1 LHIVG
6 KGSLVDVGAPH
17 SALNHGAIEIRHP
30 GRAKEREEIPI
41 GTLSPAAVSDL
52 AEEGVAEFIGPIG
65 SPISDN
71 MSVPT

>member
-1 LHIVG
+1 MVAI
-6 KGSLVDVGAPH
+6 GAPH

-30 GRAKEREEIPI
+30 GWAKEREEIPI

-65 SPISDN
+65 SPIGDN
-71 MSVPT
+71 VGVPT